1 MTSQPTNDDT
11 AVQIQVLSY
20 WRLADKRSAA
30 RVWTRS
36 LVEDR
41 EETTGMAS
49 LAAAF
54 WSPSIWLPPNIT
66 WADFDDRPDFAQFH
80 DLLVPFPF
88 ALVLVL
94 LRLLFERGVFRPL
107 GSWLG
112 IANPPR

>member
-1 MTSQPTNDDT
+1 MASQPTNDDT
-11 AVQIQVLSY
+11 AVQIQVLSH
-20 WRLADKRSAA
+20 WRLADKRSA

>member
-1 MTSQPTNDDT
+1 
-11 AVQIQVLSY
+11 
-20 WRLADKRSAA
+20 
-30 RVWTRS
+30 
-36 LVEDR
+36 
-41 EETTGMAS
+41 MAS

-66 WADFDDRPDFAQFH
+66 WADFDERPDFAQFH

-88 ALVLVL
+88 ALILVL

-112 IANPPR
+112 IASPPR